1 MLALYIA
8 LLAGWWRFTA
18 TENQNMEQ
26 GLCDYW
32 SPVGDAKLLP
42 ADHSGSAGLAPLHP
56 EAAGSVGEEIRTSLL
71 KHERKQTGS
80 CWGAARPPVLPFP
93 TNNTTAAGAGL
104 HIYIQS
110 YVNFFSH
117 EVP

>member
-1 MLALYIA
+1 
-8 LLAGWWRFTA
+8 
-18 TENQNMEQ
+18 MEQ